1 MTIFQKPTTKI
12 TQIENYQCENKYK
25 KYYKFCKIYCVGN
38 IILIPIL
45 VFLSYKF
52 YKKNENY
59 NIAKSEKK
67 EIQKDIESKVEI
79 LFQNKCSQL

>member
-52 YKKNENY
+52 YKNFKINVLNCKKILIIKKKNVMIY
-59 NIAKSEKK
+59 GHIIKR
-67 EIQKDIESKVEI
+67 
-79 LFQNKCSQL
+79 